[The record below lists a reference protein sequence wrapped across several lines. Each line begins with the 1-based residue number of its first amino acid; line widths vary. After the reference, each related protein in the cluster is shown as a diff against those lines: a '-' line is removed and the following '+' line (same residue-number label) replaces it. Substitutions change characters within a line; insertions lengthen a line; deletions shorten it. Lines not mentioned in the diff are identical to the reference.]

1 VAVQVCLYVLFR
13 FGSIVSWLAV
23 ICWFGSMFGCD
34 MLVGW
39 LAGLALCMFCSG
51 LAGWLVQL
59 VCLYVCSVQV
69 WLVGWLAGLAGY
81 DGCMYVALAGLAVCM
96 LLLWLVVNGCCCMAL
111 AGFGGILK
119 HKWVVKKLI
128 YLMCSICWLEIELCP
143 MIL

>member
-1 VAVQVCLYVLFR
+1 MAGWYGCNQDWVAVQVCLYVLFR
-13 FGSIVSWLAV
+13 FGSIVSRLAV

-34 MLVGW
+34 M
-39 LAGLALCMFCSG
+39 
-51 LAGWLVQL
+51 
-59 VCLYVCSVQV
+59 
-69 WLVGWLAGLAGY
+69 LVGWLAGLAGY